1 MKYKLFGTTT
11 GLYVSEMVLGAAM
24 FGISSGYGANPE
36 EARAIFQRYAEAG
49 GNFIDTSDQYQL
61 GESERLIG
69 EFIAANR
76 NDFVISSKYT
86 RSSRANPSLGTTGNN
101 RKAMVQSV
109 EESLK
114 RLKTDH
120 IDIYMAHF
128 DDGVTPVEEIV
139 RGLDDL
145 AKAGKIIYGGLAN
158 FSAWKTATASNIAQI
173 KGLVPI
179 AALQIEYNLLQRT
192 PERELIPMAK
202 YFGMG
207 LMTYSPLAGGIL
219 TGKYRKGETGR
230 INLMGGLEKTKATK
244 TEIAMDALIAIADE
258 IGANPGQV
266 AIAWVKAKSGF
277 TIIGPRTNVQLEDN
291 LGAINIQLN
300 QEHLTRLDDA
310 SAISLDYPHELNNS
324 QQQVIKGNKLD

>member
-11 GLYVSEMVLGAAM
+11 GLYLSEMVLGAAM
-24 FGISSGYGANPE
+24 FGTGSGYGASPE
-36 EARAIFQRYAEAG
+36 EARTIFEGYAEAG

-69 EFIAANR
+69 EFIAPNR

-86 RSSRANPSLGTTGNN
+86 RSSRSNPPLSATGNN
-101 RKAMVQSV
+101 RKIMIQSV

-158 FSAWKTATASNIAQI
+158 FSAWKAATASNTAQI
-173 KGLVPI
+173 KNLVPM

-192 PERELIPMAK
+192 AERELIPMAK

-230 INLMGGLEKTKATK
+230 VNLMGNLEKTKATK
-244 TEIAMDALIAIADE
+244 TEVVMDTLISVADE

-266 AIAWVKAKSGF
+266 AIAWVNAKGGF
-277 TIIGPRTNVQLEDN
+277 SIIGPRTSAQLEDN

-310 SAISLDYPHELNNS
+310 STISLDYPHELNNS
-324 QQQVIKGNKLD
+324 QQQVLKGNKPD

>member
-11 GLYVSEMVLGAAM
+11 GLYASEMVLGTAM
-24 FGISSGYGANPE
+24 FGTSSGYGASLE
-36 EARAIFQRYAEAG
+36 EARDIFQRYTEAG

-86 RSSRANPSLGTTGNN
+86 RGSRSNPSPGTIGNN
-101 RKAMVQSV
+101 RKVMVQSV

-128 DDGVTPVEEIV
+128 DDGVTPLEEIV

-158 FSAWKTATASNIAQI
+158 FPAWKAATASTIAQI
-173 KGLVPI
+173 KSLMPI
-179 AALQIEYNLLQRT
+179 AALQVEYNLLQRT
-192 PERELIPMAK
+192 AERELIPMAK

-207 LMTYSPLAGGIL
+207 LMAYSPLAGGIL

-230 INLMGGLEKTKATK
+230 IDLMGNSEKTKAAK
-244 TEIAMDALIAIADE
+244 TEAVVDVLVSIAGE

-266 AIAWVKAKSGF
+266 AIAWANAKGGF
-277 TIIGPRTNVQLEDN
+277 TIIGPRTKAQLEDN
-291 LGAINIQLN
+291 LEALNIQLS
-300 QEHLTRLDDA
+300 EERLTRLDEV
-310 SAISLDYPHELNNS
+310 SAILLDYPHELNNS
-324 QQQVIKGNKLD
+324 QQQMIKGN

>member
-1 MKYKLFGTTT
+1 MKYKLFGTT
-11 GLYVSEMVLGAAM
+11 GLYASEMVLGAAM
-24 FGISSGYGANPE
+24 FGTGSDYGSNPE
-36 EARAIFQRYAEAG
+36 EARAIFEHYAEAG
-49 GNFIDTSDQYQL
+49 GNFIDTSDQYKL

-69 EFIAANR
+69 KFIAANR

-86 RSSRANPSLGTTGNN
+86 RTSRSNPPSGAIGNN
-101 RKAMVQSV
+101 RKIMVQSV

-145 AKAGKIIYGGLAN
+145 AKAGKINYGGLAN
-158 FSAWKTATASNIAQI
+158 FSAWKTATASNTANIR
-173 KGLVPI
+173 GLVPM

-192 PERELIPMAK
+192 AERELLPMAK
-202 YFGMG
+202 HFGMG

-230 INLMGGLEKTKATK
+230 INLMGGLEKTKAAK
-244 TEIAMDALIAIADE
+244 TEAVMDVLISVADE

-266 AIAWVKAKSGF
+266 AIAWVNAKGGF
-277 TIIGPRTNVQLEDN
+277 TIIGPRTSAQLEDN

-300 QEHLTRLDDA
+300 QEHLNKLDEV
-310 SAISLDYPHELNNS
+310 SAISLDYPHEINNA
-324 QQQVIKGNKLD
+324 QQQMIQDKQLN